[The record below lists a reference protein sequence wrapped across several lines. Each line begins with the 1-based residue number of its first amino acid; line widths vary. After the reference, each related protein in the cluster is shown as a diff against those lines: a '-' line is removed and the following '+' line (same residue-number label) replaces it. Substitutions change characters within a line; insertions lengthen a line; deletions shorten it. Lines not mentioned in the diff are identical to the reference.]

1 MSGVWTNNGK
11 ALRNAFLCGDFI
23 TGLSAL
29 KDRDGNFGVTVD
41 TENLNN
47 HGSATGIIRSLMCPV
62 SNDTYVGSAFL
73 RCEIGAGETAPTV
86 MDYELASRFRNNE
99 ISYLSIV
106 NEKPVWNAVTG
117 AVENTVK
124 LTVQNRAAE
133 AVTVR
138 EWGIFIANLSRWHLI
153 YRATLDSP
161 VTLQPNQ
168 SAMLTLTRSV
178 TLTDPV
184 VWE

>member
-29 KDRDGNFGVTVD
+29 KDRNGNFGVTLD

-47 HGSATGIIRSLMCPV
+47 HDSTTGIIRSLMCPV
-62 SNDTYVGSAFL
+62 STAEYTSSAHL
-73 RCEIGAGETAPTV
+73 RCEVGAGDTIPTV
-86 MDYELASRFRNNE
+86 MDYELASRFTNE
-99 ISYLSIV
+99 INYLSVV
-106 NEKPVWNAVTG
+106 NEKPVWNVATG
-117 AVENTVK
+117 AVENTIK
-124 LTVQNRAAE
+124 LTMQNRAAE
-133 AVTVR
+133 AVVVK